1 MSQASLVRFPH
12 AWWPALLLAL
22 AAPVAAAQDRPALP
36 APVAAADGPSAEAAR
51 QSVGSFLG
59 APPELVQRLTNEQV
73 FELLGRQLDVERR
86 QTEPPWI
93 AGVVPV
99 AFFAFVLLVVWFSL
113 QHRGRQDAKRHE
125 TIRAMIDK
133 GLELPRELLAPPR
146 ARPAESPALRD
157 LRRGLLLICG
167 GLGLAACCGTIG
179 IWNPHALRAVGLGLV
194 PLFIGLGYLIVWKL
208 GKQDERRE

>member
-22 AAPVAAAQDRPALP
+22 AAPVAAAQDRPAAP
-36 APVAAADGPSAEAAR
+36 APVAAASGPSAEEAR
-51 QSVGSFLG
+51 ESVGSFLG

-73 FELLGRQLDVERR
+73 FELLERKLDVERR

-113 QHRGRQDAKRHE
+113 QHRGRQEAKRHE

-133 GLELPRELLAPPR
+133 GLEIPGALLAPQR
-146 ARPAESPALRD
+146 ARPAESPVLRD

-167 GLGLAACCGTIG
+167 GLGLSACFGVVG
-179 IWNPHALRAVGLGLV
+179 IWNAEAARGTALGLV
-194 PLFIGLGYLIVWKL
+194 PLFIGLGYVIVARLARK
-208 GKQDERRE
+208 DERRE